1 MRISDWSSDVC
12 SSDLFAAG
20 NFLGPLLLGGLFD
33 RIGRRPMISFTYA
46 MSGVLLLITAS
57 LFFAG
62 AVDARGLTIAW
73 SVVFFFASAAASS
86 AYLTVGESFPLA
98 VRAMASAGFYTPS
111 GRATV

>member
-12 SSDLFAAG
+12 SSDVPADRIGLYILPFAAG

-62 AVDARGLTIAW
+62 AVNARGLTIAW

-86 AYLTVGESFPLA
+86 AYLTVGESFPLE
-98 VRAMASAGFYTPS
+98 VDRKS
-111 GRATV
+111 